1 MAPTSRRSGNGRK
14 THEPLGTG
22 RVPRRAEP
30 LRQKTLVKLREAIAS
45 GQFKPDDRLV
55 ERDICAKT
63 GVSRSSVREAL
74 RYLESEGLVESR
86 GTKGMF
92 VVNLSSAE
100 AMEIYE
106 LRTTVEADAAIRFA
120 ERASA
125 DDIRHLAEIFAT
137 IKVAALSD
145 ADRYWRQ
152 TDLLFDLMMRGAGN
166 VVAYGLMTSLRT
178 RIRYLRSTTT
188 RFATPEYRQ
197 GTVEHLAG
205 LTDALVQRD
214 GTLAAARVRRFVERS
229 ARFAAECLAHRDEVR
244 SAESRQPDHSDR
256 RSAVVR

>member
-1 MAPTSRRSGNGRK
+1 MELPAKRARTARQKHTPLVLGRIPHAAD
-14 THEPLGTG
+14 T
-22 RVPRRAEP
+22 
-30 LRQKTLVKLREAIAS
+30 LRQKTLVKLREAIVS

-106 LRTTVEADAAIRFA
+106 LRTAVEAEAAIHFA
-120 ERASA
+120 ERANA
-125 DDIRHLAEIFAT
+125 EDIRQLAEIFST
-137 IKVAALSD
+137 IKIAASAD

-152 TDLLFDLMMRGAGN
+152 TDLLFDLLMRGARN
-166 VVAYGLMTSLRT
+166 AVAYGLMTSLRT

-205 LTDALVQRD
+205 LTEALVRRD
-214 GTLAAARVRRFVERS
+214 GPLAAARVRKFVERS
-229 ARFAAECLAHRDEVR
+229 ARFAAECLAHRDEAR
-244 SAESRQPDHSDR
+244 SAER
-256 RSAVVR
+256 RRPGRSEGRNVAAR